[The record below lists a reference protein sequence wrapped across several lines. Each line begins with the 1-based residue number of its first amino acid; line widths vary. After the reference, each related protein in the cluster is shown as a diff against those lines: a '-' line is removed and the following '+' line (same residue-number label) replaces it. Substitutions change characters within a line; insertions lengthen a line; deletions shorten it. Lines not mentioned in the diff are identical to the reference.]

1 MADKPAAP
9 EFFSGR
15 QDEHL
20 RKIALVANQVQD
32 GYGNNAFKVTLE
44 GTPATSTEV
53 IRHKAKVDQ
62 HANMSPI
69 SSAAAADFAL
79 GTTYAVTSD
88 GAVTIHHPA
97 GGADRQYGVVLAG

>member
-1 MADKPAAP
+1 MADKPSAP
-9 EFFSGR
+9 ELFLGNPE
-15 QDEHL
+15 EHM
-20 RKIALVANQVQD
+20 RKIAQVVNQVQT
-32 GYGNNAFKVTLE
+32 GYGNNAFKVTLD

-53 IRHKAKVDQ
+53 IRTRAKVDQ

-88 GAVTIHHPA
+88 GAVTINHPA
-97 GGADRQYGVVLAG
+97 GGTDRQYGVVLAG